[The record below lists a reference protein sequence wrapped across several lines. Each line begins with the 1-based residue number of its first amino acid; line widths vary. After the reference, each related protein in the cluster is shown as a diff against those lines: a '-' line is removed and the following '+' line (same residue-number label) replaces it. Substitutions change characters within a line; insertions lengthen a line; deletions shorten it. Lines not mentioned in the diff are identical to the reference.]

1 MAFTLRHAMSSLL
14 LLWLCAC
21 STSPY
26 KDQVTAF
33 DKALTKAQTGFVGL
47 ANQQAT
53 VAAVRQVNEA
63 AVHDGRVLTV
73 SSCNLTLSSRKEPG
87 NCTLMLSGREP
98 VATKSPA
105 ANGLVLMKAF
115 VTYGDGLAK
124 LVAAKDISDLNSG
137 ISKVNSSIGGLVKT
151 RGGTASFIPYVGP
164 ALELAA
170 LGFDQYL
177 EARRVEALRT
187 AIVNAQGAVQLAVPI
202 LAKEAR
208 LLQVDV
214 FQTRNTQLQKRVD
227 EVVDA
232 GSTWTGATLALT
244 EESIQGYAALRTLA
258 EIDAGAVFEQLGAAH
273 RKMVEAALNPQFSL
287 QDATST
293 ILAFAQKAE
302 SLYAA
307 GQMKAAPSTKT
318 AKSSKKTGT
327 GKT

>member
-63 AVHDGRVLTV
+63 AVRDGRVLTV

-115 VTYGDGLAK
+115 VTYGDALAK

-151 RGGTASFIPYVGP
+151 LGGTASFIPYVGP

-170 LGFDQYL
+170 LGFDLSGGPPGRGAANGNCQR
-177 EARRVEALRT
+177 ARRSPT
-187 AIVNAQGAVQLAVPI
+187 CGAHFGQ
-202 LAKEAR
+202 R
-208 LLQVDV
+208 S
-214 FQTRNTQLQKRVD
+214 
-227 EVVDA
+227 EVA
-232 GSTWTGATLALT
+232 ASGCISN
-244 EESIQGYAALRTLA
+244 SKYAAA
-258 EIDAGAVFEQLGAAH
+258 ET
-273 RKMVEAALNPQFSL
+273 R
-287 QDATST
+287 
-293 ILAFAQKAE
+293 
-302 SLYAA
+302 
-307 GQMKAAPSTKT
+307 
-318 AKSSKKTGT
+318 
-327 GKT
+327 